1 MTKRFKRTEEMC
13 ILRGKLA
20 AMTGLTGHELD
31 SQLKAEKWLPED
43 HKIARKS
50 FNEVVEVI
58 ILGDNS

>member
-1 MTKRFKRTEEMC
+1 MC